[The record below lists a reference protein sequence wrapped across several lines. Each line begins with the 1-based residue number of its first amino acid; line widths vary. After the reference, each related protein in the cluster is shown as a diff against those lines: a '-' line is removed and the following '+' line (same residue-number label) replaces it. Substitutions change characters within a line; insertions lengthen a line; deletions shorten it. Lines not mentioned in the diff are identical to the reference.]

1 MSLGKAAIKSA
12 EATQI
17 FFDMLEQSGDDSDQ
31 DSVNKIANDSEPD
44 DAPAI
49 PIQELE
55 ELEVIPR
62 M

>member
-31 DSVNKIANDSEPD
+31 DSVNKIANDSELTMPQ
-44 DAPAI
+44 PS
-49 PIQELE
+49 QY
-55 ELEVIPR
+55 R
-62 M
+62 N